1 MLLSTI
7 AILTAA
13 VARLPGVLPYG
24 PLMFFGLAETD
35 VLVRALVSIAV
46 FVSAVGL
53 IAGGLL
59 LGLRTFVV
67 VGYAV
72 FGVSIFILLWQTI
85 GTLLSQSL
93 FFLVAGVALLAL
105 AAGAHKLANWSR
117 PGIGTSSGSPV

>member
-1 MLLSTI
+1 MDSAATCAACAVGLTI
-7 AILTAA
+7 
-13 VARLPGVLPYG
+13 
-24 PLMFFGLAETD
+24 PLMFVGLTETD
-35 VLVRALVSIAV
+35 VLRRALVSIAV
-46 FVSAVGL
+46 FVSAVAL

-72 FGVSIFILLWQTI
+72 FGVSVLILLWQTI

-93 FFLVAGVALLAL
+93 FFLVAGVALLVL

-117 PGIGTSSGSPV
+117 PGTDTPSGSPA